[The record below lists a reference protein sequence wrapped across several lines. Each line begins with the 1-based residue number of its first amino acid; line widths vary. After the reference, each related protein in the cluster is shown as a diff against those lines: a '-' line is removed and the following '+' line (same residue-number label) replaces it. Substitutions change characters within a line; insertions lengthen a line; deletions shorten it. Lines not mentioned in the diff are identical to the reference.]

1 MFYYTEKNVYLGE
14 QKILLITTQIL
25 VCYDKAAN
33 ALPQQRFLTGF
44 AGYEVCSAIWP

>member
-1 MFYYTEKNVYLGE
+1 MILYTEKNVNLGE
-14 QKILLITTQIL
+14 QKILLITTH

-44 AGYEVCSAIWP
+44 ARY